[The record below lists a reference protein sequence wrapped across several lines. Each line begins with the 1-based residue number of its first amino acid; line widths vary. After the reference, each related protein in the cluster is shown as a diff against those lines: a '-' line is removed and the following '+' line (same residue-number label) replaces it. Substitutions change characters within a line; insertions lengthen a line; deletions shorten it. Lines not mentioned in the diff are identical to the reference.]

1 MRRKHEQMPEGGLCC
16 SQGTHSPVFPPR
28 ISLGRPWLGS
38 WRGTWPRLNAGN
50 RVVAGGL
57 SLRIAQSQKAKARE
71 ALLGRRC
78 GPCRERRL
86 CRRVFT
92 RRARAGSSSSAET
105 DPGESDS
112 ERPLWVALHCCA
124 YPHVPRSVPVSSLVG
139 KLIGVEVEPRKARHW
154 RCRDFPE

>member
-1 MRRKHEQMPEGGLCC
+1 MHRKPEQTPSGSLCC
-16 SQGTHSPVFPPR
+16 SHGTRSPVFPPR

-50 RVVAGGL
+50 WVVAGGL

-71 ALLGRRC
+71 VLLGRRG
-78 GPCRERRL
+78 GPCGERRL
-86 CRRVFT
+86 C

-112 ERPLWVALHCCA
+112 ERPLWVVLHCCA
-124 YPHVPRSVPVSSLVG
+124 YPHVLRSVPVSSLLG
-139 KLIGVEVEPRKARHW
+139 NLIGVEVELKESRALALQG
-154 RCRDFPE
+154 FS

>member
-1 MRRKHEQMPEGGLCC
+1 MRWKHEQTPEGGLCC

-105 DPGESDS
+105 DPGESDF

-139 KLIGVEVEPRKARHW
+139 KLIGVEVELKESQALALQG
-154 RCRDFPE
+154 FS